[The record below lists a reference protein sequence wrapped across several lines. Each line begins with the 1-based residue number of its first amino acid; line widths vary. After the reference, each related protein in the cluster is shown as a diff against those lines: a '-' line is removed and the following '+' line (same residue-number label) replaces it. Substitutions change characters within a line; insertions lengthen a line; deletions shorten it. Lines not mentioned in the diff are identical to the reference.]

1 MPKTNEDPIIIIGG
15 GIGGLTLALSL
26 HAAGLGDRVRIFETV
41 QELKPVGGGINL
53 GPHAMKVF
61 CELGLENALL
71 PVSKQPQ
78 DYAFFTKRGQLVY
91 REPWGK
97 AAGHKWPHVS
107 IHRSELHKVLIDA
120 VKARMGAGALHLGHR
135 CIRVSQD
142 ENFVSATFALAGNDT
157 EDTHTGAV
165 LVGADGVHSIVRKT
179 LKPGEGEPRFHGI
192 NLWRGVARRKPF
204 LTGAS
209 IARVG
214 AMHATIIMYP
224 IRDNVDD
231 EGNQLVNWVVEVDS
245 KSAVKADWNGI
256 ARLED
261 FYPIFENWVFDWMDV
276 AALIRG
282 TDPILAYPMVD
293 RDPLERW
300 THGRITLLGD
310 AAHPMFPRGG
320 NGGAQA
326 ILDGENLAR
335 QIGQSPDDVVA
346 ALQAYEAERRPA
358 TTRVVLQ
365 NRTAPPNLIVDT
377 VEKMTEGKTFD
388 KIEDVV
394 PPEKLREIFANYQ
407 KVAGYHVDVVS
418 KQQGQ

>member
-1 MPKTNEDPIIIIGG
+1 MPKTNRDAIIIIGG

-26 HAAGLGDRVRIFETV
+26 HAAGLGDKVRVFETV
-41 QELKPVGGGINL
+41 PELKPVGGGINL

-61 CELGLENALL
+61 CELGLEDALL
-71 PVSKQPQ
+71 AVSKQPS

-107 IHRSELHKVLIDA
+107 IHRAELHKVLVDA
-120 VKARMGAGALHLGHR
+120 IKARMGADALRLGHR
-135 CIRVSQD
+135 CTRISQD
-142 ENFVSATFALAGNDT
+142 ENSVSATFALAGSET

-179 LKPGEGEPRFHGI
+179 LNPGEGGPCFHGI
-192 NLWRGVARRKPF
+192 NLWRGVARCKPF
-204 LTGAS
+204 LTGSS

-245 KSAVKADWNGI
+245 QSAVKADWNGV

-276 AALIRG
+276 AALIRS

-300 THGRITLLGD
+300 TDGRITLLGD

-320 NGGAQA
+320 NGGAQS
-326 ILDGENLAR
+326 ILDAENLAR
-335 QIGQSPDDVVA
+335 QFGQSSGDFAA
-346 ALQAYEAERRPA
+346 ALQKYEAERRPA

-394 PPEKLREIFANYQ
+394 PPETLREIFANYQ
-407 KVAGYHVDVVS
+407 KVAGYHVDVVG